1 MWTPLPAG
9 MTKRYR
15 GRFAPSPT
23 GPLHFGSLIAA
34 VASYLQARQ
43 NGGQWLVRIEDIDP
57 PREVPGASDSILRTL
72 EAHGFEWDEAV
83 SYQSQRSEFYEDAL
97 DKLQQMDLLFA
108 CACSRKEITKQTPDG
123 IYPGT
128 CRQGVPAGRH
138 ARSWRVR
145 SDARDIRFND
155 AIQGDIH
162 CALSTEVGDFVL
174 KRADGLYAYQLA
186 VAIDD
191 AAQGM
196 TEVVRGVDLLS
207 CTSQQIYLHQ
217 LLGYTSPQ
225 YIHHPVATNAQ
236 GQKLSKQ
243 NQAPALDGANPVTH
257 LWHALTFLGQSP
269 PTELQKSALPAIWA
283 WAFEHWQLS
292 NIPHTTGRQVEEN
305 GQLSDR

>member
-1 MWTPLPAG
+1 

-43 NGGQWLVRIEDIDP
+43 HGGEWLVRIEDIDP
-57 PREVPGASDSILRTL
+57 PREVPGASASILRTL
-72 EAHGFEWDEAV
+72 ERYGFEWDQVV
-83 SYQSQRSEFYEDAL
+83 SYQSQRSELYENA
-97 DKLQQMDLLFA
+97 LQQLQEMDVLFA
-108 CACSRKEITKQTPDG
+108 CACSRKEIAKQTPNG

-128 CRQGVPAGRH
+128 CRQGLPAGRH

-155 AIQGDIH
+155 AIQGEIQ
-162 CALSTEVGDFVL
+162 CALATEVGDFVL

-191 AAQGM
+191 AVQGI

-207 CTSQQIYLHQ
+207 CTPQQIYLHQ

-243 NQAPALDGANPVTH
+243 NQAPALDCTNPVAH
-257 LWHALTFLGQSP
+257 LWQALTFLGQAP
-269 PTELQKSALPAIWA
+269 PPELEKSTLPELWTWAIK
-283 WAFEHWQLS
+283 HWQLA
-292 NIPHTTGRQVEEN
+292 NIPHLTGRQVEEN
-305 GQLSDR
+305 GRLSDR